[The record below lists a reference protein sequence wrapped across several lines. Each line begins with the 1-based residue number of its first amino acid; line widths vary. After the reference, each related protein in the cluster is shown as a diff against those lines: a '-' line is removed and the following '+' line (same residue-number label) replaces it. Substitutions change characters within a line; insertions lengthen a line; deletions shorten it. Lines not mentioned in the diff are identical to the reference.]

1 MTLPGPPRPDFLSYE
16 IDASGRLV
24 RYYLRPVLPDA
35 TVTTR
40 LLVKTLDVERRRFSG
55 MATTPDLDRH
65 GHTVDPLGATFRNPL
80 PLLWQHD
87 ATKPIGTVTFFPP
100 TAAGIAFEASLPTI
114 DEPGALKDRIDEAWQ
129 SIKSQIVRG
138 VSIGFRALTDGVE
151 VLKNGT
157 IRLRKTEIVELSL
170 VTIGANPH
178 ATIHLVKSLAAF
190 GPGTP
195 GVAGS
200 SSRPGAKDAPRMTQT
215 ITEQIAAIEASRAA
229 KAARMG
235 TLMADASGEGRTL
248 TAAETEEFDGFDV
261 EVKNYDD
268 SLVRLRR
275 LEGLQI
281 AGAMPIPTKPA
292 GAGSVPFVR
301 VKSNLPPGTAFARV
315 CQAIGASK
323 GNLQQAAA
331 IASQWKGSTPEVE
344 LYLKA
349 AIAPGST
356 TDPTW
361 AGALATM
368 QNVTDEFIALL
379 RPATILGKIPNLRK
393 VPFNVSVPV
402 QSAGGSYG
410 WVGQGFAKPVTKLAF
425 STATIGI
432 AKAAGIIILTEEL
445 VRTSSPDAETI
456 VRADMIAGI
465 AQFLD
470 SQFIDPAKAA
480 SGTTS
485 PASITN
491 GLTPITSTGNPLT
504 DIHALIAALS
514 TANVSLSGVTL
525 IMSEGNA
532 LTLGMARDASG
543 NRAFPNMTA
552 SGGTVD
558 GITVVTSNVAGGN
571 VIALQPQ
578 LILYADDGGVTIDVS
593 REASVQMDSTPDTPA
608 LATTVM
614 TSLWQNN
621 LVGLR
626 AERFINWNRPLPVGV
641 AYVSGATYVPSLA
654 GRAADGPTG
663 NGGGTT
669 LGKKAAA

>member
-1 MTLPGPPRPDFLSYE
+1 MT
-16 IDASGRLV
+16 
-24 RYYLRPVLPDA
+24 PDA

-40 LLVKTLDVERRRFSG
+40 LLVKALDVERRRFSG

-151 VLKNGT
+151 ILKNGT
-157 IRLRKTEIVELSL
+157 VRLRKTEIVELSL

-178 ATIHLVKSLAAF
+178 ATIHLIKSAAAF
-190 GPGTP
+190 GLNPP
-195 GVAGS
+195 GVPGS
-200 SSRPGAKDAPRMTQT
+200 SARQGAKEAPRMNQT
-215 ITEQIAAIEASRAA
+215 IAEQITTIEASRAA
-229 KAARMG
+229 KAARMS
-235 TLMADASGEGRTL
+235 TLMTEASGEGRTL
-248 TAAETEEFDGFDV
+248 TAAETDEFDGFDI

-281 AGAMPIPTKPA
+281 AGALPVTPKAAGPGA
-292 GAGSVPFVR
+292 GAVPYVR
-301 VKSNLPPGTAFARV
+301 IKSNLPPGTSFARV
-315 CQAIGASK
+315 CQAIGAAK
-323 GNLQQAAA
+323 GNLQQAAE
-331 IASQWKGSTPEVE
+331 IAKQWKGTTPEVE

-402 QSAGGSYG
+402 QSAGGTYG
-410 WVGQGFAKPVTKLAF
+410 WVGQGFAKPVSKLGF

-470 SQFIDPAKAA
+470 WQFIDPAKAA
-480 SGTTS
+480 TPNIS

-491 GLTPITSTGNPLT
+491 GLTAIPSTGNPLT
-504 DIHALIAALS
+504 DIHALIAALL
-514 TANVSLSGVTL
+514 TANVSLSGVTI

-532 LTLGMARDASG
+532 LTLGMIRDASG
-543 NRAFPNMTA
+543 NRAFPGMSAT
-552 SGGTVD
+552 GGTVD
-558 GITVVTSNVAGGN
+558 GINVVTSNVAAGN

-608 LATTVM
+608 LATTVL

-641 AYVSGATYVPSLA
+641 AYVSGAAYVPTLA
-654 GRAADGPTG
+654 APAGG
-663 NGGGTT
+663 NGAGALTS
-669 LGKKAAA
+669 KKA